1 MVLAGLLII
10 LVLMALI
17 LSKKMSAINALILVP
32 LVGALIAGFGWD
44 TFDFAIAG
52 IKSIAPVVAM
62 FVFAILFF
70 SILTDAGLF
79 DPIIKGILKKVGT
92 KPAWIAVGTAV
103 LAMTVHFDGSGA
115 TTFLIT
121 IPALLP
127 LYDRLGMD
135 RRVLACVA
143 ALAAGTMNMLPWGG
157 PTLRAASALEVEV
170 STLYAPLLIPQIGGL
185 LFVLLLAY
193 WLGRKE
199 AKRLGPSVLEVLV
212 QRVGSEIQ
220 VGEDRSQA
228 TLRRPQR
235 FWWNVLLTLLVL
247 FFLIS
252 GWVPP
257 ALVFMIGLVLV
268 LLLNYPDQNM
278 QKDRIMAH
286 SEAAILMAGIL
297 LAAGVFTGILK
308 ESGMIAAMA
317 ERAIEIIPAGAGGKM
332 PLILAIL
339 SMPLSFVFDPNS
351 FYFGFLPILAETG
364 MEFGVAEVTMGQAAL
379 LGQMTTGFPLSPLTA
394 STFLLIGLSNVDLA
408 DHQRFTFK
416 YAFLVTLVMTLI
428 AVLLGIIPV

>member
-92 KPAWIAVGTAV
+92 KPARIAVGTAV

-235 FWWNVLLTLLVL
+235 FWWNVLLTLLAL

-252 GWVPP
+252 GWVLP

-286 SEAAILMAGIL
+286 SEVAILMAGIL